1 MKWYIHVK
9 QLTMRFT
16 EVWADW
22 RGGRSARQIA
32 MPGANVEVGG
42 VVKTGA
48 MALQSLTNRY
58 LSW

>member
-1 MKWYIHVK
+1 MW
-9 QLTMRFT
+9 L
-16 EVWADW
+16 DW
-22 RGGRSARQIA
+22 RGSRSARQIA

-48 MALQSLTNRY
+48 MTLQSFNNRY